1 MPKYRVYTITYG
13 SEIIHTDKHLEQEEL
28 YEKADSEIADTFT
41 EIDTSIPIEIEEDW
55 GRVMEITL
63 DLIRKIAKDIIDE
76 QGDDKVYSRENRG
89 EKLALRML
97 IQTLEDMQKKD
108 K

>member
-28 YEKADSEIADTFT
+28 YEKAESEIADTFT
-41 EIDTSIPIEIEEDW
+41 EIARSISVEIE
-55 GRVMEITL
+55 
-63 DLIRKIAKDIIDE
+63 
-76 QGDDKVYSRENRG
+76 
-89 EKLALRML
+89 
-97 IQTLEDMQKKD
+97 KD

>member
-63 DLIRKIAKDIIDE
+63 ELIRKIAKDIIDE
-76 QGDDKVYSRENRG
+76 QIDDKWSRAANRG
-89 EKLALRML
+89 ERML

>member
-28 YEKADSEIADTFT
+28 YEKAESEIADTFT